1 VMGWSAT
8 QGHWPAG
15 VLNQPTEESQVEAKP
30 VKKVLAIAV
39 DNKNEIEEVPH
50 KFQLWRAKRV

>member
-1 VMGWSAT
+1 MGWSAT
-8 QGHWPAG
+8 QGDWPAD
-15 VLNQPTEESQVEAKP
+15 VLNQPTEESQVEAKL

-39 DNKNEIEEVPH
+39 DNKNEIEEVLH